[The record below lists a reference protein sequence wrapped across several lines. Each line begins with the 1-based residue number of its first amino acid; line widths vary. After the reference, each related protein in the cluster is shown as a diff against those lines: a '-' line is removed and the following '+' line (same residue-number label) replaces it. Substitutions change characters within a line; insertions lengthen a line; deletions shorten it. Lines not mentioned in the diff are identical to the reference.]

1 MLSYVTICV
10 IFYKLYVK
18 QNEKLYWIINQK
30 KNVMKFYNKAY
41 LISIQLK
48 AVLRS
53 KHKNSWNFT

>member
-30 KNVMKFYNKAY
+30 KKRNEV
-41 LISIQLK
+41 LQQSIFNF
-48 AVLRS
+48 
-53 KHKNSWNFT
+53 NSVESST